1 MRLSVEDLA
10 FGYGDAPVFKDVS
23 FEIEGPG
30 LVCIIGPNGVGKSTL
45 VKCIN
50 GLVKPTVGHVCI
62 DGVDVGSM
70 SVREI
75 SDTISYVPVSAEDTF
90 SLPVIDS
97 VLLGGDNRGSRRVS
111 SEELEEAY
119 AVLRMLRI
127 EDLAMRRTSELSA
140 GQKQKVA
147 IARGLVRNP
156 RMLILDEPTANLDIK
171 YQIYVTELLRTIAV
185 RKGILVLMI
194 SHDLNISSK
203 YAHCMMV
210 MSEPGVIRA
219 IGPPCDVVSTEMIRD
234 TYSVDCRIVDD
245 ESRPHIILRSM
256 IE

>member
-1 MRLSVEDLA
+1 
-10 FGYGDAPVFKDVS
+10 
-23 FEIEGPG
+23 
-30 LVCIIGPNGVGKSTL
+30 
-45 VKCIN
+45 
-50 GLVKPTVGHVCI
+50 
-62 DGVDVGSM
+62 
-70 SVREI
+70 
-75 SDTISYVPVSAEDTF
+75 
-90 SLPVIDS
+90 
-97 VLLGGDNRGSRRVS
+97 
-111 SEELEEAY
+111 
-119 AVLRMLRI
+119 
-127 EDLAMRRTSELSA
+127 
-140 GQKQKVA
+140 
-147 IARGLVRNP
+147 
-156 RMLILDEPTANLDIK
+156 MLILDEPTANLDIK

-203 YAHCMMV
+203 YAHCMIV